1 MDDFMP
7 MSAEDIERLI
17 REALP
22 DAAIELKDLRG
33 DGDHY
38 AARVES
44 AAFFG
49 KTRIEQHR
57 MVFAALEGRVGSI
70 LSVLSLTT
78 SIPEQPPA

>member
-1 MDDFMP
+1 MP
-7 MSAEDIERLI
+7 MSVDDIEQLI
-17 REALP
+17 QDAFP
-22 DAAIELKDLRG
+22 DALVEIKDLRG

-49 KTRIEQHR
+49 KSRVEQHR

-70 LSVLSLTT
+70 LQTLSLTT
-78 SIPEQPPA
+78 AVPQQQAQSNA